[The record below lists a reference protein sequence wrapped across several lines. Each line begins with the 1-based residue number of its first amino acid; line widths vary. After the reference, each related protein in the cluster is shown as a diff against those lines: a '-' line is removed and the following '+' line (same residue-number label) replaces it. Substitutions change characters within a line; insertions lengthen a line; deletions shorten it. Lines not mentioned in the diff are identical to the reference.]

1 MDSIYIVANWKMNGD
16 HAFNRDLISMIDEN
30 SIINNTSHMIICP
43 SMPYLQQINKE
54 KSPYMILGAQDISQ
68 YDNGAYTGETS
79 GRMLADLN
87 IEYVIIGHSERR
99 ELYNE
104 DNNVIKDKFSKAI
117 ENNIKP
123 ILCIGETI
131 EHRNSGQTFDYIH
144 TQLDAIIG
152 NNNLDNLKDLIIAY
166 EPIWAIGTGQTATP
180 EIAEEVHSYIRNIL
194 LNTDSNLAANT
205 PILYGGSVN
214 SENAE
219 KLFRMENINGAL
231 IGGASLK
238 GDEFSKIYN
247 IAGEL
252 TNE

>member
-104 DNNVIKDKFSKAI
+104 DNNIIKDKFSKAI

-144 TQLDAIIG
+144 TQIDAIIG

>member
-1 MDSIYIVANWKMNGD
+1 
-16 HAFNRDLISMIDEN
+16 
-30 SIINNTSHMIICP
+30 
-43 SMPYLQQINKE
+43 
-54 KSPYMILGAQDISQ
+54 MILGAQNISQ
-68 YDNGAYTGETS
+68 YDNGAYTGEVS
-79 GRMLADLN
+79 GKMLADLN
-87 IEYVIIGHSERR
+87 TKYVITGHSERR

-104 DNNVIKDKFSKAI
+104 NNNIIKDKFSKAI

-123 ILCIGETI
+123 ILCVGETI
-131 EHRNSGQTFDYIH
+131 DHRNSGETFDYIH
-144 TQLDAIIG
+144 SQIDAVISS
-152 NNNLDNLKDLIIAY
+152 NKLDNLKELIIAY

-180 EIAEEVHSYIRNIL
+180 ESAEEVHSYIRNIL
-194 LNTDSNLAANT
+194 LNTDSYLAENT

-231 IGGASLK
+231 IGGASLN
-238 GDEFSKIYN
+238 GEEFSKIYN

>member
-1 MDSIYIVANWKMNGD
+1 MDNIYIVANWKMNGD
-16 HAFNRDLISMIDEN
+16 NIFNRDLLSLIERN
-30 SIINNTSHMIICP
+30 SIVSDSSHMIVCP
-43 SMPYLQQINKE
+43 PMPYLHQVNNQ
-54 KSPYMILGAQDISQ
+54 KSSYMMLGAQDISQ

-79 GRMLADLN
+79 GTMLADLN
-87 IEYVIIGHSERR
+87 IAYVIIGHSERR

-104 DNNVIKDKFSKAI
+104 DNSVIKDKFSKAI

-144 TQLDAIIG
+144 TQLDAIIS
-152 NNNLDNLKDLIIAY
+152 NNKLDNLKDLIIAY

-180 EIAEEVHSYIRNIL
+180 EIAEEVHAYIRNIL

-238 GDEFSKIYN
+238 ADEFSKIYN

>member
-144 TQLDAIIG
+144 TQLDTIIG

>member
-1 MDSIYIVANWKMNGD
+1 MDNIYIVANWKMNGD
-16 HAFNRDLISMIDEN
+16 NIFNRDLLSLIERN
-30 SIINNTSHMIICP
+30 SIVSDSSHMIVCP
-43 SMPYLQQINKE
+43 PMPYLHQVNNQ
-54 KSPYMILGAQDISQ
+54 KSSHMMLGAQDISQ

-79 GRMLADLN
+79 GTMLADLN
-87 IEYVIIGHSERR
+87 IAYVIIGHSERR

-104 DNNVIKDKFSKAI
+104 DNSVIKDKFSKAI

-144 TQLDAIIG
+144 TQLDAIIS
-152 NNNLDNLKDLIIAY
+152 NNKLDNLKDLIIAY

-180 EIAEEVHSYIRNIL
+180 EIAEEVHAYIRNIL

-238 GDEFSKIYN
+238 ADEFSKIYN

>member
-1 MDSIYIVANWKMNGD
+1 MDNIYIVANWKMNGD
-16 HAFNRDLISMIDEN
+16 HIFNRDLLSTIEES
-30 SIINNTSHMIICP
+30 SIVSDSSHMIVCP
-43 SMPYLQQINKE
+43 PMPYLHQVNNQ
-54 KSPYMILGAQDISQ
+54 KSSYMMLGAQDISQ

-79 GRMLADLN
+79 GTMLADLN
-87 IEYVIIGHSERR
+87 IAYVIIGHSERR

-104 DNNVIKDKFSKAI
+104 DNSVIKDKFSKAI

-144 TQLDAIIG
+144 AQIDAVIS
-152 NNNLDNLKDLIIAY
+152 NNKLDNLKDLIIAY

-180 EIAEEVHSYIRNIL
+180 EIAEEVHAYIRNIL

-238 GDEFSKIYN
+238 ADEFSKIYN

-252 TNE
+252 INE

>member
-1 MDSIYIVANWKMNGD
+1 MDNIYIVANWKMNGD
-16 HAFNRDLISMIDEN
+16 NIFNRDLLSLIERN
-30 SIINNTSHMIICP
+30 SIVSDSSHMIVCP
-43 SMPYLQQINKE
+43 PMPYLHQVNNQ
-54 KSPYMILGAQDISQ
+54 KSSYMMLGAQDISQ

-79 GRMLADLN
+79 GTMLADLN
-87 IEYVIIGHSERR
+87 IAYVIIGHSERR

-104 DNNVIKDKFSKAI
+104 DNSVIKDKFSKAI

-144 TQLDAIIG
+144 SQIDAIIS
-152 NNNLDNLKDLIIAY
+152 NNKLDNLKDLIIAY

-180 EIAEEVHSYIRNIL
+180 EIAEEVHAYIRNIL

-238 GDEFSKIYN
+238 ADEFSKIYN

-252 TNE
+252 INE

>member
-1 MDSIYIVANWKMNGD
+1 MNKMYIVANWKMNGD
-16 HAFNRDLISMIDEN
+16 HIFNRDLISMIDEN
-30 SIINNTSHMIICP
+30 SIINNSSHMIVCP
-43 SMPYLQQINKE
+43 PMPYLHQVNNQ
-54 KSPYMILGAQDISQ
+54 KSTYMMLGAQDISQ

-79 GRMLADLN
+79 GKMLADLN
-87 IEYVIIGHSERR
+87 VPYVIIGHSERR
-99 ELYNE
+99 EVYNE
-104 DNNVIKDKFSKAI
+104 DDSVIKDKFSKAI

-144 TQLDAIIG
+144 SQIDAIISS
-152 NNNLDNLKDLIIAY
+152 NKLDNLKDLIIAY

-180 EIAEEVHSYIRNIL
+180 EIAEEVHAYIRNIL

-238 GDEFSKIYN
+238 ADEFSKIYN

>member
-1 MDSIYIVANWKMNGD
+1 MDNIYIVANWKMNGD
-16 HAFNRDLISMIDEN
+16 NIFNRDLLSLIERN
-30 SIINNTSHMIICP
+30 SIVSDSSHMIVCP
-43 SMPYLQQINKE
+43 PMPYLHQVNNQ
-54 KSPYMILGAQDISQ
+54 KSTYMMLGAQDISQ

-79 GRMLADLN
+79 GTMLADLN
-87 IEYVIIGHSERR
+87 IAYVIIGHSERR

-104 DNNVIKDKFSKAI
+104 DNSVIKDKFSKAI

-144 TQLDAIIG
+144 AQIDAVIS
-152 NNNLDNLKDLIIAY
+152 NNKLDNLKDLIIAY

-180 EIAEEVHSYIRNIL
+180 EIAEEVHAYIRNIL
-194 LNTDSNLAANT
+194 LNTDLNLAAKT

-238 GDEFSKIYN
+238 ADEFSKIYN

>member
-1 MDSIYIVANWKMNGD
+1 MDNIYIVANWKMNGD
-16 HAFNRDLISMIDEN
+16 NIFNRDLLSLIERN
-30 SIINNTSHMIICP
+30 SIVSDSSHMIVCP
-43 SMPYLQQINKE
+43 PMPYLHQVNNQ
-54 KSPYMILGAQDISQ
+54 KSSYMMLGAQDISQ

-79 GRMLADLN
+79 GTMLADLN
-87 IEYVIIGHSERR
+87 IAYVIIGHSERR

-104 DNNVIKDKFSKAI
+104 DNSVIKDKFSKAI

-144 TQLDAIIG
+144 AQIDAIIS
-152 NNNLDNLKDLIIAY
+152 NNKLDNLKDLIIAY

-180 EIAEEVHSYIRNIL
+180 EIAEEVHAYIRNIL

-238 GDEFSKIYN
+238 ADEFSKIYN

>member
-1 MDSIYIVANWKMNGD
+1 MNNIYIVANWKMNGD
-16 HAFNRDLISMIDEN
+16 HVFNSDLISTIDDN
-30 SIINNTSHMIICP
+30 TVINDASHMIICP
-43 SMPYLQQINKE
+43 SMPYLQQTNNQKP
-54 KSPYMILGAQDISQ
+54 SYMILGAQNISQ
-68 YDNGAYTGETS
+68 YDNGAYTGEVS
-79 GRMLADLN
+79 GKMLADLN
-87 IEYVIIGHSERR
+87 TKYVIIGHSERR

-104 DNNVIKDKFSKAI
+104 NNNIIKDKFSKAI

-123 ILCIGETI
+123 ILCVGETI
-131 EHRNSGQTFDYIH
+131 DHRNSGETFDYIH
-144 TQLDAIIG
+144 SQIDAVISS
-152 NNNLDNLKDLIIAY
+152 NKLDNLKELIIAY

-180 EIAEEVHSYIRNIL
+180 ESAEEVHSYIRNIL
-194 LNTDSNLAANT
+194 LNTDSNLAENT

-231 IGGASLK
+231 IGGASLN
-238 GDEFSKIYN
+238 GEEFSKIYN

>member
-1 MDSIYIVANWKMNGD
+1 MDNIYIVANWKMNGD
-16 HAFNRDLISMIDEN
+16 NIFNRDLLSLIERN
-30 SIINNTSHMIICP
+30 SIVSDSSHMIVCP
-43 SMPYLQQINKE
+43 PMPYLHQVNNQ
-54 KSPYMILGAQDISQ
+54 KSSYMMLGAQDISQ

-79 GRMLADLN
+79 GTMLADLN
-87 IEYVIIGHSERR
+87 IAYVIIGHSERR

-104 DNNVIKDKFSKAI
+104 DNSVIKDKFSKAI

-144 TQLDAIIG
+144 TQIDVIIS
-152 NNNLDNLKDLIIAY
+152 NNKLDNLKDLIIAY

-180 EIAEEVHSYIRNIL
+180 EIAEEVHAYIRNIL

-238 GDEFSKIYN
+238 ADEFSKIYN

>member
-1 MDSIYIVANWKMNGD
+1 MDNIYIVANWKMNGD
-16 HAFNRDLISMIDEN
+16 NIFNRDLLSLIERN
-30 SIINNTSHMIICP
+30 SIVSDSSHMIVCP
-43 SMPYLQQINKE
+43 PMPYLHQVNKQ
-54 KSPYMILGAQDISQ
+54 KPSHMILGAQDISQ
-68 YDNGAYTGETS
+68 YDNGAYTGDTS

-104 DNNVIKDKFSKAI
+104 DNSVIKDKFSKAI

-144 TQLDAIIG
+144 AQMDAIIS
-152 NNNLDNLKDLIIAY
+152 NNKLDNLKDLIIAY

-180 EIAEEVHSYIRNIL
+180 EIAEEVHAYIRNIL

-238 GDEFSKIYN
+238 ADEFSKIYN

>member
-1 MDSIYIVANWKMNGD
+1 MDNIYIVANWKMNGD
-16 HAFNRDLISMIDEN
+16 NIFNRDLLSLIERN
-30 SIINNTSHMIICP
+30 SIVSDSSHMIVCP
-43 SMPYLQQINKE
+43 PMPYLHQVNNQ
-54 KSPYMILGAQDISQ
+54 KSSYMMLGAQDISQ

-79 GRMLADLN
+79 GTMLADLN

-104 DNNVIKDKFSKAI
+104 DNSVIKDKFSKAI

-144 TQLDAIIG
+144 TQLDAIIS
-152 NNNLDNLKDLIIAY
+152 NNKLDNLKDLIIAY

-180 EIAEEVHSYIRNIL
+180 EIAEEVHAYIRNIL

-238 GDEFSKIYN
+238 ADEFSKIYN

>member
-1 MDSIYIVANWKMNGD
+1 MNNTYIVANWKMNGD
-16 HAFNRDLISMIDEN
+16 HVFNRDLISTIDDN
-30 SIINNTSHMIICP
+30 TVINDASHMIICP
-43 SMPYLQQINKE
+43 SMPYLQQTNNQKP
-54 KSPYMILGAQDISQ
+54 SYMILGAQNISQ
-68 YDNGAYTGETS
+68 YDNGAYTGEVS
-79 GRMLADLN
+79 GKMLADLN
-87 IEYVIIGHSERR
+87 TKYVIIGHSERR

-104 DNNVIKDKFSKAI
+104 NNNIIKDKFSKAI

-123 ILCIGETI
+123 ILCVGETI
-131 EHRNSGQTFDYIH
+131 DHRNSGETFDYIH
-144 TQLDAIIG
+144 SQIDAVISS
-152 NNNLDNLKDLIIAY
+152 NKLDNLKELIIAY

-180 EIAEEVHSYIRNIL
+180 ESAEEVHSYIRNIL
-194 LNTDSNLAANT
+194 LNTDSNLAENT

-231 IGGASLK
+231 IGGASLN
-238 GDEFSKIYN
+238 GEEFSKIYN

>member
-1 MDSIYIVANWKMNGD
+1 MNNIYIVANWKMNGD
-16 HAFNRDLISMIDEN
+16 HVFNRDLISTIDDN
-30 SIINNTSHMIICP
+30 TVINDASHMIICP
-43 SMPYLQQINKE
+43 SMPYLQQTNNQKP
-54 KSPYMILGAQDISQ
+54 SYMILGAQNISQ
-68 YDNGAYTGETS
+68 YDNGAYTGEVS
-79 GRMLADLN
+79 GKMLADLN
-87 IEYVIIGHSERR
+87 TKYVIIGHSERR

-104 DNNVIKDKFSKAI
+104 NNNIIKDKFSKAI

-123 ILCIGETI
+123 ILCVGETI
-131 EHRNSGQTFDYIH
+131 DHRNSGETFDYIH
-144 TQLDAIIG
+144 SQIDAVISS
-152 NNNLDNLKDLIIAY
+152 NKLDNLKELIIAY

-180 EIAEEVHSYIRNIL
+180 ESAEEVHSYIRNIL
-194 LNTDSNLAANT
+194 LNTDSNLAENT

-231 IGGASLK
+231 IGGASLN
-238 GDEFSKIYN
+238 GEEFSKIYN

>member
-1 MDSIYIVANWKMNGD
+1 MDNIYIVANWKMNGD
-16 HAFNRDLISMIDEN
+16 NIFNRDLLSLIERN
-30 SIINNTSHMIICP
+30 SIVSDSSHMIVCP
-43 SMPYLQQINKE
+43 PMPYLHQVNNQ
-54 KSPYMILGAQDISQ
+54 KSSYMMLGAQDISQ

-79 GRMLADLN
+79 GTMLADLN
-87 IEYVIIGHSERR
+87 IAYVIIGHSERR

-104 DNNVIKDKFSKAI
+104 DNSVIKDKFSKAI

-144 TQLDAIIG
+144 AQIDAIIS
-152 NNNLDNLKDLIIAY
+152 NNKLDNLKDLIIAY

-180 EIAEEVHSYIRNIL
+180 EIAEEVHAYIRNIL

-238 GDEFSKIYN
+238 ADEFSKIYN

-252 TNE
+252 INE

>member
-1 MDSIYIVANWKMNGD
+1 MNNIYIVANWKMNGD
-16 HAFNRDLISMIDEN
+16 QTFNDQLLF
-30 SIINNTSHMIICP
+30 SIKQNINNNDSARMIICP
-43 SMPYLQQINKE
+43 SMPYLELVNRNLPNYIA
-54 KSPYMILGAQDISQ
+54 IGAQNISQ
-68 YDNGAYTGETS
+68 YDNGAFTGETS
-79 GRMLADLN
+79 GKMLADLN
-87 IEYVIIGHSERR
+87 IDYVIIGHSERR

-104 DNNVIKDKFSKAI
+104 DNIDISGKFTKAI

-123 ILCIGETI
+123 ILCVGETI
-131 EHRNSGQTFDYIH
+131 EHRNSDSTFDYIH
-144 TQLDAIIG
+144 KQIDSIIK
-152 NNNLDNLKDLIIAY
+152 NNNLVDLKELIIAY

-180 EIAEEVHSYIRNIL
+180 EIAEEVHSYIRNML
-194 LNTDSNLAANT
+194 LNVDSDLAINT

-214 SENAE
+214 SENAD
-219 KLFRMENINGAL
+219 KLFRMKNIDGAL

>member
-1 MDSIYIVANWKMNGD
+1 
-16 HAFNRDLISMIDEN
+16 
-30 SIINNTSHMIICP
+30 
-43 SMPYLQQINKE
+43 
-54 KSPYMILGAQDISQ
+54 MILGAQDISQ

-144 TQLDAIIG
+144 TQIDAIIG

-247 IAGEL
+247 ITGEL

>member
-1 MDSIYIVANWKMNGD
+1 MDNIYIVANWKMNGD
-16 HAFNRDLISMIDEN
+16 NIFNRDLLSLIERN
-30 SIINNTSHMIICP
+30 SIVSDSSHMIVCP
-43 SMPYLQQINKE
+43 PMPYLHQVNNQ
-54 KSPYMILGAQDISQ
+54 KSSYMMLGAQDISQ

-79 GRMLADLN
+79 GTMLADLN
-87 IEYVIIGHSERR
+87 IAYVIIGHSERR

-104 DNNVIKDKFSKAI
+104 DNSVIKDKFSKAI

-144 TQLDAIIG
+144 TQIDAIIS
-152 NNNLDNLKDLIIAY
+152 NNKLDNLKDLIIAY

-180 EIAEEVHSYIRNIL
+180 EIAEEVHAYIRNIL

-238 GDEFSKIYN
+238 ADEFSKIYN

-252 TNE
+252 INE

>member
-1 MDSIYIVANWKMNGD
+1 MDNIYIVANWKMNGD
-16 HAFNRDLISMIDEN
+16 NIFNRDLLSLIERN
-30 SIINNTSHMIICP
+30 SIVSDSSHMIVCP
-43 SMPYLQQINKE
+43 PMPYLHQVNNQ
-54 KSPYMILGAQDISQ
+54 KSSYMMLGAQDISQ

-79 GRMLADLN
+79 GTMLADLN
-87 IEYVIIGHSERR
+87 IAYVIIGHSERR

-104 DNNVIKDKFSKAI
+104 DNSVIKDKFSKAI

-144 TQLDAIIG
+144 AQIDAVIS
-152 NNNLDNLKDLIIAY
+152 NNKLDNLKDLIIAY

-180 EIAEEVHSYIRNIL
+180 EIAEEVHAYIRNIL

-238 GDEFSKIYN
+238 ADEFSKIYN